1 MSTLSTLEDVPD
13 AGARRSLLWRRAGV
27 VVLTLLVAGG
37 LFGLFG
43 DRVDVAEGDSGESIH
58 LAVTYPSVTRPGQD
72 VPFEIEVTDPAGLDP
87 EVTLAINA
95 DYLDIYETQ
104 GWYPA
109 TTDETRDGEWLYLS
123 FATEGRTS
131 MVIGFDAYIQPD
143 QVRGR
148 DGRVA
153 VVEDGVPA
161 QPVEFKTTLI
171 P

>member
-1 MSTLSTLEDVPD
+1 MSTVSTLEDVPE
-13 AGARRSLLWRRAGV
+13 AGSRRSLLGRRVGV
-27 VVLTLLVAGG
+27 VVLTLLVVGG

-43 DRVDVAEGDSGESIH
+43 DRLNVAEGDSGDSIH

-72 VPFEIEVTDPAGLDP
+72 VPFEIEVTDSDGLDP
-87 EVTLAINA
+87 EVTLALNA

-104 GWYPA
+104 AWYPA
-109 TTDETRDGEWLYLS
+109 ATDETRDGEWLYLT
-123 FATEGRTS
+123 FATEGRTT
-131 MVIGFDAYIQPD
+131 MVVGFDAYIQPD

-161 QPVEFKTTLI
+161 QPVEFKTTLF